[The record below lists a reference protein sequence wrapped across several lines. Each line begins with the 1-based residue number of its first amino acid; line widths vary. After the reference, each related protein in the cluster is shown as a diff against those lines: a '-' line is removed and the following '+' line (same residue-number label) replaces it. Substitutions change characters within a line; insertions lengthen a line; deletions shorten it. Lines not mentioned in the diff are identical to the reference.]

1 MKPVIVVHGG
11 AGRVPEEDEEERW
24 EGCRRAALA
33 GWRRLLQGG
42 SALDAVEEAVALL
55 EDHPLFN
62 AGRGSVLNAAG
73 EVEMDAS
80 LMDGGRLHAGAVGAV
95 RNIRNPIRLARRV
108 LDDGRHILLVA
119 EGAERFARDTGIP
132 GCSAEE
138 LVTERQHARWG
149 AMKDTSP
156 GTVGAVAVDGA
167 GGMAAATSTG
177 GLLRKRPGRVGDSAL
192 IGAGTYADHL
202 LGAASVTGH
211 GEAIMRVVLAKTAL
225 DLLAGDRHPQDAARL
240 AMAVLGE
247 RGQGEGGI
255 ILVDRKGRVGHAHNA
270 PVMSCAFMDESAGV
284 PGLLR

>member
-42 SALDAVEEAVALL
+42 SALDAVEEAVAFL

-80 LMDGGRLHAGAVGAV
+80 LMDGKHLQAGAVGAV

-108 LDDGRHILLVA
+108 LEDGKHILLVA
-119 EGAERFARDTGIP
+119 EGAERFARDSGMT

-138 LVTERQHARWG
+138 LVTERQRARWE
-149 AMKDTSP
+149 AMKDTSL

-167 GGMAAATSTG
+167 GGIAAATSTG
-177 GLLRKRPGRVGDSAL
+177 GLPRKRPGRVGDSAL
-192 IGAGTYADHL
+192 IGAGTYADDL
-202 LGAASVTGH
+202 WGAASVTGD
-211 GEAIMRVVLAKTAL
+211 GEAIMRVVLAKTAV
-225 DLLAGDRHPQDAARL
+225 DLLTGDRHPQDAARL
-240 AMAVLGE
+240 AVAVLGE

-270 PVMSCAFMDESAGV
+270 PFMSCAFMDETSGAPLV
-284 PGLLR
+284 LR